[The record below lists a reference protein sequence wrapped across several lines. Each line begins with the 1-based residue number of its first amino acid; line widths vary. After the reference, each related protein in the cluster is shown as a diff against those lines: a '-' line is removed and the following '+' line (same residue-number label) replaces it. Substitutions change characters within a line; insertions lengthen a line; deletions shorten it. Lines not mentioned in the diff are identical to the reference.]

1 MSLVVLASTFA
12 AGAALGAAHF
22 ASLWLSV
29 ALIRDRRTA
38 LGVLVQALRFA
49 ALALALTL
57 IARQDAA
64 LFLAAAAG
72 ALGARAVLLRR
83 ARRLA

>member
-1 MSLVVLASTFA
+1 MSLVILASAFA

-22 ASLWLSV
+22 ASLCWSV

-57 IARQDAA
+57 IARQGAA